1 MSITLSDYLKP
12 NISVPVDYRQGP
24 FATTT
29 VANATVNV
37 NYRYTG
43 LTVLITNGS
52 TVDEYW
58 WKAGTADEDLV
69 LKTTGGSAY
78 TLPVAGTLTLGGVKV
93 GTGLSIDTGG
103 ILSSTITQ
111 YSLPTASTSTLG
123 GVKVG
128 TGLSID
134 ANGILSSSITQ
145 YSLPTAS
152 TSTLGGVKVG
162 TGLSI
167 DANGILS
174 STITQY
180 SLPTATSSVLGGIK
194 IGTGLTISSGTAAL
208 AATGVNA
215 GTYTNAKI
223 TVNTYGQ
230 ITSASSGLDP
240 IIASLIF

>member
-1 MSITLSDYLKP
+1 MAITLSDYLKP

-24 FATTT
+24 FATTAA
-29 VANATVNV
+29 ANAAVIS

-58 WKAGTADEDLV
+58 WKAGTADGDLV
-69 LKTTGGSAY
+69 LKTTGGGAY
-78 TLPVAGTLTLGGVKV
+78 TLP
-93 GTGLSIDTGG
+93 
-103 ILSSTITQ
+103 
-111 YSLPTASTSTLG
+111 TASASALG

-134 ANGILSSSITQ
+134 ANGIL
-145 YSLPTAS
+145 
-152 TSTLGGVKVG
+152 
-162 TGLSI
+162 
-167 DANGILS
+167 
-174 STITQY
+174 
-180 SLPTATSSVLGGIK
+180 TSSGG
-194 IGTGLTISSGTAAL
+194 GTALPSQSGNSGKYLTTNGTSVSWGTIVGGAL
-208 AATGVNA
+208 AATGVTA

>member
-29 VANATVNV
+29 VANAAVNV

-69 LKTTGGSAY
+69 LKTTGGAY

-111 YSLPTASTSTLG
+111 YSLPTASSSVLG

-134 ANGILSSSITQ
+134 ASGILSSTITQ

-208 AATGVNA
+208 AATGVTA
-215 GTYTNAKI
+215 GTYTTTKI